1 MLLSRVPSSENTSC
15 KLGAGMQPCWSP
27 TGGQQAMGIKP
38 RSLWLGR
45 HLNRTILL
53 LQHTLATSLP
63 TRLILSLVHDMR
75 EPA

>member
-1 MLLSRVPSSENTSC
+1 
-15 KLGAGMQPCWSP
+15 MQPCWSP

-53 LQHTLATSLP
+53 LQHTLAISLP